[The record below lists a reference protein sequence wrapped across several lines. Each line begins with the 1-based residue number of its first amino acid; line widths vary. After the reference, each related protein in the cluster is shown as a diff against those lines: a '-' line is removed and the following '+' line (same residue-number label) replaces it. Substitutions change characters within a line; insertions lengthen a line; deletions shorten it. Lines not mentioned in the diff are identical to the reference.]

1 MRHGHKMRKI
11 KLKIEYD
18 GTNYHGWQIQKNA
31 ISVQEIIEKAISR
44 LLGKEIGIVG
54 CSRTDVG
61 VHAYGQIAHF
71 STDSTIPGDKFSYA
85 INNLLPSDIVI
96 KQSEEVSEDFHSRY
110 SAKGK
115 KYRYLIYNG
124 AHASAIMR
132 NRTYHVRPELDIEK
146 MQKAAKYF
154 VGEHDFA
161 AFQATGGQVRSTV
174 RKIFSMELQ
183 KKEDNIISIEVSGNG
198 FLYNMVRIIAGTLV
212 YVGMGKIDAD
222 EISMIIDSLD
232 RTRAGKTA
240 PAEGLYL
247 MEIYY

>member
-1 MRHGHKMRKI
+1 MGDKMRKI

-31 ISVQEIIEKAISR
+31 NSVQETIEQAISK
-44 LLGKEIGIVG
+44 LLGTKVGIVG

-71 STDSTIPGDKFSYA
+71 ITDSTIPGDKFSYA
-85 INNLLPSDIVI
+85 INNLLPNDIVI
-96 KQSEEVSEDFHSRY
+96 QHSEEVSDDFHSRY

-115 KYRYLIYNG
+115 KYRYLIYNA

-132 NRTYHVRPELDIEK
+132 NRTYHVRPELDFDK
-146 MQKAAKYF
+146 MQEAAKHF
-154 VGEHDFA
+154 IGEHDFA

-174 RKIFSMELQ
+174 REIYSMELC
-183 KKEDNIISIEVSGNG
+183 KKDDNLISIEVSGSG
-198 FLYNMVRIIAGTLV
+198 FLYNMVRIIAGTLI
-212 YVGMGKIDAD
+212 YVGMGKIEAD
-222 EISMIIDSLD
+222 EIPSIIDGLD

>member
-1 MRHGHKMRKI
+1 MRKI

-31 ISVQEIIEKAISR
+31 NSVQETIERAISK
-44 LLGKEIGIVG
+44 LLGEEVGIVG

-61 VHAYGQIAHF
+61 VHAYGQVAHF
-71 STDSTIPGDKFSYA
+71 ATDSSIPGDKFSYA

-96 KQSEEVSEDFHSRY
+96 QQSEEVSEEFHSRY

-132 NRTYHVRPELDIEK
+132 NRTYHVRPELDFEK
-146 MQKAAKYF
+146 MRKAAKYF
-154 VGEHDFA
+154 IGQHDFA

-174 RKIFSMELQ
+174 REIYDMELLR
-183 KKEDNIISIEVSGNG
+183 KEDNLISVEVSGNG

-212 YVGMGKIDAD
+212 YVGMDKIDAD
-222 EISMIIDSLD
+222 EIHEIIDSLD

-240 PAEGLYL
+240 PSEGLYL

>member
-1 MRHGHKMRKI
+1 MRKI

-31 ISVQEIIEKAISR
+31 NSVQETIEEAISR
-44 LLGKEIGIVG
+44 LLGNEIGIVG

-61 VHAYGQIAHF
+61 VHAYGQVAHF
-71 STDSTIPGDKFSYA
+71 VTDSSIPGDKFSYA

-96 KQSEEVSEDFHSRY
+96 KQSEEVSEEFHSRY

-115 KYRYLIYNG
+115 KYRYLIYNE

-132 NRTYHVRPELDIEK
+132 NRTYHVRPELDFEK

-154 VGEHDFA
+154 IGQHDFA

-174 RKIFSMELQ
+174 REIYNMELLR
-183 KKEDNIISIEVSGNG
+183 KEDNLISIEVSGNG
-198 FLYNMVRIIAGTLV
+198 FLYNMVRIIAGTLI

-222 EISMIIDSLD
+222 EIPLIIDSLD

-240 PAEGLYL
+240 PSEGLYL

>member
-1 MRHGHKMRKI
+1 MRKI

-18 GTNYHGWQIQKNA
+18 GTNYHGWQIQKNV
-31 ISVQEIIEKAISR
+31 ITVQETIEKAISK
-44 LLGKEIGIVG
+44 LLGNQVGIIG

-71 STDSTIPGDKFSYA
+71 VTDSKIPGDKFSYA

-115 KYRYLIYNG
+115 RYRYLVYND
-124 AHASAIMR
+124 AHASAIMK
-132 NRTYHVRPELDIEK
+132 NRSYHVRPKLDIEK
-146 MQKAAKYF
+146 MKRAAKYF
-154 VGEHDFA
+154 IGEHDFA
-161 AFQATGGQVRSTV
+161 AFQSTGGQVLSTV
-174 RKIFSMELQ
+174 REIFSLEIE
-183 KKEDNIISIEVSGNG
+183 KKEDNIISIEVTGNG

-212 YVGMGKIDAD
+212 YVGMGRIDAD
-222 EISMIIDSLD
+222 EIPLIIDSLD

-247 MEIYY
+247 MEIFY

>member
-1 MRHGHKMRKI
+1 MRKI

-31 ISVQEIIEKAISR
+31 ISVQEIIEKAISK
-44 LLGKEIGIVG
+44 LLGNEVGIVG

-71 STDSTIPGDKFSYA
+71 STASTIPGDKFSYA
-85 INNLLPSDIVI
+85 MNNLLPSDIVI

-110 SAKGK
+110 SATGK

-124 AHASAIMR
+124 SHASAIMR
-132 NRTYHVRPELDIEK
+132 NRTYHVKPELDIEK
-146 MQKAAKYF
+146 MQRAAKYF

-174 RKIFSMELQ
+174 RKIFNMELQ

-212 YVGMGKIDAD
+212 YVGMGKIDAY
-222 EISMIIDSLD
+222 EIPMIIDSLD

>member
-1 MRHGHKMRKI
+1 MRKI
-11 KLKIEYD
+11 KLIIEYD

-31 ISVQEIIEKAISR
+31 NSVQETIEKAISK
-44 LLGKEIGIVG
+44 LLGEKVGIVG

-61 VHAYGQIAHF
+61 VHAYGQVAHF
-71 STDSTIPGDKFSYA
+71 TTDSRIPAEKFSYA
-85 INNLLPSDIVI
+85 INNLLPDDIVI
-96 KQSEEVSEDFHSRY
+96 KKSEEVSEDFHSRY

-115 KYRYLIYNG
+115 KYRYLIYNA

-132 NRTYHVRPELDIEK
+132 NRTYHVRPELDFEK
-146 MQKAAKYF
+146 MQRAAKHF
-154 VGEHDFA
+154 LGQHDFA

-174 RKIFSMELQ
+174 REIYSLELFR
-183 KKEDNIISIEVSGNG
+183 KEDNLISIEVSGNG
-198 FLYNMVRIIAGTLV
+198 FLYNMVRIIAGTLI
-212 YVGMGKIDAD
+212 YVGIGKIEAD
-222 EISMIIDSLD
+222 EIPAIINSLD